1 MTNTTA
7 LLLAQGSQLQPYN
20 SMSAGML
27 NVPKTLGSFTVRLTS
42 ISANGF
48 DLTATATI
56 TNTSSLPISSN
67 VTLIC
72 DGDGDGMDGKEAIVI
87 NGWYIQ
93 YLYLHDYEHNPLL
106 A

>member
-1 MTNTTA
+1 
-7 LLLAQGSQLQPYN
+7 
-20 SMSAGML
+20 ML
-27 NVPKTLGSFTVRLTS
+27 NVPKALGSFTVRLTS

-56 TNTSSLPISSN
+56 TNTSSLPINSN

-72 DGDGDGMDGKEAIVI
+72 DDDGNAKDGKEALVI
-87 NGWYIQ
+87 NGWYTI
-93 YLYLHDYEHNPLL
+93 L